1 MRVSSAE
8 FIVGAVGTADRP
20 SDGRPEVAFSGR
32 SNVGKSSLINRLVQR
47 RSLARTSS
55 TPGKTQQLNY
65 YHINNAFYLVDLPG
79 YGFVRGGADLR
90 QRLGK
95 MIETYLGERQELRAI
110 VQLIDARHGPTEL
123 DRTMIDWLRAGQKPF
138 LLVFTKSDK
147 LSKGKMKKQLDRL
160 ESEGTMSEMLFTT
173 FSAVDGS
180 GRDDIWDWLVEQV
193 S

>member
-1 MRVSSAE
+1 
-8 FIVGAVGTADRP
+8 
-20 SDGRPEVAFSGR
+20 
-32 SNVGKSSLINRLVQR
+32 
-47 RSLARTSS
+47 
-55 TPGKTQQLNY
+55 
-65 YHINNAFYLVDLPG
+65 
-79 YGFVRGGADLR
+79 
-90 QRLGK
+90 
-95 MIETYLGERQELRAI
+95 
-110 VQLIDARHGPTEL
+110 
-123 DRTMIDWLRAGQKPF
+123 MIDWLRAGQKPF